1 MTNQLII
8 KLLNYSLL
16 VIENSNRQYVCTDF
30 TQLGYYRQ
38 TRPSSKTSLEDN
50 HISRANYILSAL
62 KTTFLRVDLPGFDS
76 IYFCSVH
83 AKHLK
88 IILRIPDALKKVVPL
103 EIAATCTWPLAYW
116 KKIKSY
122 HFFFLV
128 SLALYCQINYFTS
141 MCVCL
146 YLLYLKCPIRGATHS
161 WQPSASKLLLARP
174 SVPHTAW
181 L

>member
-38 TRPSSKTSLEDN
+38 TRPSSKTCLEDN
-50 HISRANYILSAL
+50 HISKANYILSAL

-103 EIAATCTWPLAYW
+103 EIAATCT
-116 KKIKSY
+116 
-122 HFFFLV
+122 
-128 SLALYCQINYFTS
+128 
-141 MCVCL
+141 
-146 YLLYLKCPIRGATHS
+146 
-161 WQPSASKLLLARP
+161 
-174 SVPHTAW
+174 
-181 L
+181 